1 MKIKNL
7 IIYIVVLAIVLLSF
21 KVPEWILKNEED
33 NMEMP
38 YYWEQGKS
46 KIDVEAE
53 KIYLVRAI
61 HDIQEGI
68 SKVAINADKHGY
80 TVEFNDSERKQIPRA
95 KNLDKEL
102 LKLKEYNLLEY
113 PNSIETSNGQ
123 YDAMSI
129 IDRTYEVDEKFYTIS
144 NIELILE
151 GNMYE
156 IEVEEK
162 SGKIIFISF
171 DKNEIDNTID
181 RETILRSYVNY
192 LDLHIIDD
200 WKYEDSML
208 SSEKADLV
216 VGLYQS
222 EKTDIAI
229 ISIHANDKYIEFTD
243 SSSNVDG
250 SSKIKTETV
259 FKSDKN
265 WYNFDT
271 IKMQLRYN
279 LNTI

>member
-33 NMEMP
+33 NMEMS

-216 VGLYQS
+216 V
-222 EKTDIAI
+222 
-229 ISIHANDKYIEFTD
+229 
-243 SSSNVDG
+243 
-250 SSKIKTETV
+250 
-259 FKSDKN
+259 
-265 WYNFDT
+265 
-271 IKMQLRYN
+271 
-279 LNTI
+279 